1 MHRRLPEH
9 MADNGTF
16 TFALAARERSDC
28 PCLDAMK
35 LSEAPGVALRV
46 GDQGGSGVPKGGVKR
61 RGAVGFDGCRSTTAS
76 NNQVFRH
83 CEPTQY

>member
-46 GDQGGSGVPKGGVKR
+46 GDQGGAGVPKG
-61 RGAVGFDGCRSTTAS
+61 A
-76 NNQVFRH
+76 
-83 CEPTQY
+83 E